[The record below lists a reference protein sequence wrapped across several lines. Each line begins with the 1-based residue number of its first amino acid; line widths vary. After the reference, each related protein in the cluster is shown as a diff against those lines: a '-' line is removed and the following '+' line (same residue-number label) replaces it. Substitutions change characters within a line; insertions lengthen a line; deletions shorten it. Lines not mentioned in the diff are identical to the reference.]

1 MKPDVLRLLQ
11 EKNDKI
17 EFEVVITS
25 LCVCV
30 CVCFVVLSFVC
41 VCVCVEGGIVF
52 VLYTQS
58 LFGMVNSIVDLT
70 L

>member
-30 CVCFVVLSFVC
+30 CVCVCFVVLSFVC
-41 VCVCVEGGIVF
+41 VCVWRGE
-52 VLYTQS
+52 LYS
-58 LFGMVNSIVDLT
+58 FYIRNRYLGWSIALSI
-70 L
+70 